1 MTVDNPL
8 PRRYYSLIMASERIQ
23 RRIEHLLDQIE
34 QEADQQ
40 NWQRVIDLAKEVLGF
55 ALENVDAKAFL
66 GVAEERLSS
75 AAGTS
80 ALPLPK
86 EQAEQ
91 ANTTSLELR
100 AAMSLARLWQK
111 QGKQTE
117 AQELLAGIYGWFTEG
132 FDTPDLIDAKALLEE
147 LS

>member
-1 MTVDNPL
+1 MTVDNSL

-23 RRIEHLLDQIE
+23 RRIERLLDQIE
-34 QEADQQ
+34 QEADRQ

-80 ALPLPK
+80 ALP
-86 EQAEQ
+86 
-91 ANTTSLELR
+91 
-100 AAMSLARLWQK
+100 
-111 QGKQTE
+111 
-117 AQELLAGIYGWFTEG
+117 
-132 FDTPDLIDAKALLEE
+132 
-147 LS
+147 